1 MLNLLKIKPLFT
13 KIVTT
18 CEKYQEDQKK
28 GNVID
33 VTKTSGTIKEYQR
46 VVAVGSNPAGI
57 EVGDYVMINPMRY
70 AVTRHKEGSLKD
82 GVITDNPVIGYNL
95 PIIEINGVDHMLL
108 ETADVMYIIEKFE
121 ETDGEDFSATSKKSS
136 KKKDSKSV
144 LYVPESKI
152 II

>member
-1 MLNLLKIKPLFT
+1 M
-13 KIVTT
+13 
-18 CEKYQEDQKK
+18 
-28 GNVID
+28 ID
-33 VTKTSGTIKEYQR
+33 VTKISGTVKEYQK
-46 VVAVGSNPAGI
+46 VVAVGSNSAGI

-82 GVITDNPVIGYNL
+82 GIISDNPVIGYNL

-121 ETDGEDFSATSKKSS
+121 ETEEPKKEDPKSA
-136 KKKDSKSV
+136 